1 QYFRDLYS
9 ISESKRLSFD
19 VEIDS
24 MHIFMLLALKSPM
37 IYFDFD
43 ILPKEEKK
51 LGEIHARQGFLVAE
65 DDEKVTTIAV

>member
-1 QYFRDLYS
+1 MQPSWKIQPFECPLYTVSQYFRDLYS

-43 ILPKEEKK
+43 
-51 LGEIHARQGFLVAE
+51 
-65 DDEKVTTIAV
+65 